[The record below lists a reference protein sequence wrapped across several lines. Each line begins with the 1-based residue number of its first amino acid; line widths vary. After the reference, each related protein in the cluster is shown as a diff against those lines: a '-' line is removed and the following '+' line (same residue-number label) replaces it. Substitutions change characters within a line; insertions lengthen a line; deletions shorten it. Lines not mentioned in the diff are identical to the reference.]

1 MSVFTRRDAE
11 QVATGLAR
19 SSSNPAGPLWRG
31 WVQEF
36 PDAFVVW
43 ATPAADQQA
52 APGSGAKVLIERET
66 GAEAVFG
73 SIAAEQ
79 AHDQWRRDPA
89 RRGVR
94 RAVGAVQRLG
104 RAGGL
109 DTSLTVSAVLAFDD
123 GRTVTAV
130 GSKVDAEPVHHP
142 LVAAWLRAQPGGMKT
157 RGQSRHAELIV
168 LSDWLLRAD
177 ATRAATGLPPT
188 SLEQAR
194 TELGQARVQLNHLR
208 DGAIPQPAA
217 ATPCAGCLRAW
228 VDFGLLDG
236 ALLHLTDP
244 VTPHPRNE
252 LPGTRFPALVTA
264 ALNEAG
270 WGAFPDPA
278 DRLSLAEA
286 VIEQIADETG
296 LSPLAPVR
304 QIFAEFGPSLLMTVR
319 GRGAQNWITPYRI
332 GHDGLTGVRDVLTDL
347 GRRLGRAVFPIGL
360 DDDGAVL
367 AVDADGRVF
376 AADQGGEWCYGHGFD
391 VAVTALTLGQ
401 SPDRV
406 REDGTME
413 LTGLGGL

>member
-19 SSSNPAGPLWRG
+19 SSSDPAGPLWRG

-43 ATPAADQQA
+43 TTPAADQQA
-52 APGSGAKVLIERET
+52 APGAGAKVLIERST

-79 AHDQWRRDPA
+79 AHDQWRRDPGRICA
-89 RRGVR
+89 R

-109 DTSLTVSAVLAFDD
+109 DTSLTVSAVLTFAD
-123 GRTVTAV
+123 GRSVTAV

-142 LVAAWLRAQPGGMKT
+142 LVAAWLRGQPGGMKT

-177 ATRAATGLPPT
+177 AGRAAAGLAPT
-188 SLEQAR
+188 SLSEAR
-194 TELGQARVQLNHLR
+194 DELGRARVQLHHLR

-228 VDFGLLDG
+228 VDFGVLDD

-244 VTPHPRNE
+244 ITPHPRNE
-252 LPGTRFPALVTA
+252 LPGTRFPAMVTA

-278 DRLSLAEA
+278 DRVSLAEA

-296 LSPLAPVR
+296 LPPLAPVR